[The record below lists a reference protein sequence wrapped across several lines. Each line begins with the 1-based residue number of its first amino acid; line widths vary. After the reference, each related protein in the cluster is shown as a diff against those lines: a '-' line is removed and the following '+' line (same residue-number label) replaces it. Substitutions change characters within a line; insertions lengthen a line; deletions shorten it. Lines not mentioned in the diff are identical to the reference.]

1 MFRRIKLLTMLQL
14 SDRIKFK
21 KSESIKGTFAKIGLW
36 ILSLVLV
43 TVICSAL
50 IYALCD
56 LMSIPKVDELIVFV
70 IFFLQLLSI
79 ISCTSGLLKTLYL
92 GKDNQILLSYPAHHV
107 EVFLSKILV
116 FYIYELLKGVFLIF
130 PLLLGFGIIYG
141 MLTVWYVLLAILMVF
156 LLSLLPVLIGALLT
170 MPILFINRLLNKFIV
185 VKGALAVAALAGLF
199 YLVYKVMSLIPVPLR
214 IVALY
219 NSFVMKFI
227 GFLTSVNKYA
237 LFYNNIGDIMTN
249 KNLGIN
255 LLIVMGILVGL
266 ILLVAL
272 LSMPLYFNLASRSHE
287 HSNVKKHKGENSAH
301 KNVFFTFVKKEWL
314 LSIRNLG
321 DFISNYSF
329 MFAAPYVGYILVSIF
344 SAIDRNDLGHHM
356 TIVFASFIILVLAS
370 ASNTSSAMAITKEG
384 SEFVLLKTV
393 PSDASKMAWAKI
405 FFNLLFSSIMIIISF
420 LVIALFCDRLENL
433 TSLWMML
440 VTVLIINVGLV
451 FWSFQIDIM
460 NPNLREYASN
470 GDSSSVKNESLS
482 IMVGLIM
489 STIFVIL
496 TLLILMDK
504 NGSFAWNWFRIIG
517 LSLAFLVTR
526 TYLFVSYLKNVFPDI
541 EY

>member
-1 MFRRIKLLTMLQL
+1 MYKRIKLLTMLQL

-21 KSESIKGTFAKIGLW
+21 KAESVKSIFAKIGLW
-36 ILSLVLV
+36 LLSLVLV
-43 TVICSAL
+43 TIICTVL

-56 LMSIPKVDELIVFV
+56 VMSIPKIDELIVFV
-70 IFFLQLLSI
+70 IFFLQMLSI

-130 PLLLGFGIIYG
+130 PLLLGFGLIYE
-141 MLTVWYVLLAILMVF
+141 MLSLGYLFLSILMVI

-170 MPILFINRLLNKFIV
+170 MPLLFISRFLNKYIV
-185 VKGALAVAALAGLF
+185 VKGILAVGCLVALF
-199 YLVYKVMSLIPVPLR
+199 YLVYRVMELIPVPLR

-219 NSFVMKFI
+219 NSFILKFV
-227 GFLTSVNKYA
+227 GFITSVNKYA
-237 LFYNNIGDIMTN
+237 LFYNNIGDILTN
-249 KNLGIN
+249 NNIGIN
-255 LLIVMGILVGL
+255 LLIVVGIIIGL
-266 ILLVAL
+266 IILVAL
-272 LSMPLYFNLASRSHE
+272 LSMPLYFNLASKSHE
-287 HSNVKKHKGENSAH
+287 HSNVKKHKGGNVAH

-329 MFAAPYVGYILVSIF
+329 MFATPYIAYILVSIF
-344 SAIDRNDLGHHM
+344 SAIDRNELGHHM

-405 FFNLLFSSIMIIISF
+405 FFNLMFSSIMIILSF
-420 LVIALFCDRLENL
+420 VVIAVFCDRIENM
-433 TSLWMML
+433 TTLWLML

-470 GDSSSVKNESLS
+470 GDSSSIKNESLS
-482 IMVGLIM
+482 IMIGLIV
-489 STIFVIL
+489 SVAFVALSLI
-496 TLLILMDK
+496 ILMDGD
-504 NGSFAWNWFRIIG
+504 NISWNWFRIIG
-517 LSLAFLVTR
+517 ISLIFLIAR

>member
-14 SDRIKFK
+14 SDRIKIK
-21 KSESIKGTFAKIGLW
+21 KAKSIKDIFARVGLT
-36 ILSLVLV
+36 ILSIIIV
-43 TVICSAL
+43 TAICTAL

-56 LMSIPKVDELIVFV
+56 IMSIPKLDSLIVFV

-116 FYIYELLKGVFLIF
+116 FYIYELIKGIFILF
-130 PLLLGFGIIYG
+130 PLLIGFGLIYDMMSIWYIIIA
-141 MLTVWYVLLAILMVF
+141 LFMVF
-156 LLSLLPVLIGALLT
+156 ILSLFPVLIGAFLT
-170 MPILFINRLLNKFIV
+170 IPVLFINRLLNKMVV
-185 VKGALAVAALAGLF
+185 VKGILAVGMLGGLF
-199 YLVYKVMSLIPVPLR
+199 YLVYILMEMIPVPLR

-219 NSFVMKFI
+219 NSFIMKITGFI
-227 GFLTSVNKYA
+227 TSVNKYA
-237 LFYNNIGDIMTN
+237 LFYKNIGNIITNNNIW
-249 KNLGIN
+249 IN
-255 LLIVMGILVGL
+255 LLIVLGVLIGL
-266 ILLVAL
+266 FIMVAAL
-272 LSMPLYFNLASRSHE
+272 AMPLYFNLASRSHE
-287 HSNVKKHKGENSAH
+287 HSNVKKHRGGNIAH

-329 MFAAPYVGYILVSIF
+329 MFATPYVAYVLVSIF
-344 SAIDRNDLGHHM
+344 SAVDRNVLGHHM

-393 PSDASKMAWAKI
+393 PSDSSKMAWAKI
-405 FFNLLFSSIMIIISF
+405 FFNLFFSSIMIILSF
-420 LVIALFCDRLENL
+420 VVIAVFCDRIENMN
-433 TSLWMML
+433 TLWMML
-440 VTVLIINVGLV
+440 IAVLLINVGLV

-470 GDSSSVKNESLS
+470 GDSSSVKNESQS
-482 IMVGLIM
+482 ILVGLIV
-489 STIFVIL
+489 SFVFVVLSLI
-496 TLLILMDK
+496 ILMDGD
-504 NGSFAWNWFRIIG
+504 NMAWNWFRIIG
-517 LSLAFLVTR
+517 LSLVFLLTR
-526 TYLFVSYLKNVFPDI
+526 TYLFVSYLKNVFPEI

>member
-14 SDRIKFK
+14 SDRIKLK
-21 KSESIKGTFAKIGLW
+21 KTNSIKDVLARTGLA
-36 ILSLVLV
+36 ILSIALV
-43 TVICSAL
+43 TAICTGI

-56 LMSIPKVDELIVFV
+56 IMSIPKLDSLIVFV
-70 IFFLQLLSI
+70 IFFLQVLSI

-116 FYIYELLKGVFLIF
+116 FYIYELIKGVFILLPLLIGFGLIF
-130 PLLLGFGIIYG
+130 KLMSVVYIIVSLF
-141 MLTVWYVLLAILMVF
+141 MVLI
-156 LLSLLPVLIGALLT
+156 LSLLPVLMGAFLT
-170 MPILFINRLLNKFIV
+170 IPVLFVTRLLNKMVV
-185 VKGALAVAALAGLF
+185 VKGVLAIGLLVGLF
-199 YLVYKVMSLIPVPLR
+199 YLVYLLMELIPVPLR

-219 NSFVMKFI
+219 NSFIMKFV
-227 GFLTSVNKYA
+227 GFITSVNKYA
-237 LFYNNIGDIMTN
+237 LFYNNIGNIITGN
-249 KNLGIN
+249 NLFGN
-255 LLIVMGILVGL
+255 LLIIVGVILGLIILVA
-266 ILLVAL
+266 ILA
-272 LSMPLYFNLASRSHE
+272 MPLYFNLASKSHE
-287 HSNVKKHKGENSAH
+287 HSNVKKHKGGNVAH

-321 DFISNYSF
+321 DFIGNYSF
-329 MFAAPYVGYILVSIF
+329 MFATPYVAYVLVSIF
-344 SAIDRNDLGHHM
+344 SAIDRNLLGHHM
-356 TIVFASFIILVLAS
+356 TIVFTAFIVLVLAS

-405 FFNLLFSSIMIIISF
+405 FFNLFFSSIMIIVSF
-420 LVIALFCDRLENL
+420 VVVAVFCDRIENMN
-433 TSLWMML
+433 TLWMML
-440 VTVLIINVGLV
+440 IAVLLINVGLV

-470 GDSSSVKNESLS
+470 GDTSSVKNESLS
-482 IMVGLIM
+482 ILVGLIV
-489 STIFVIL
+489 SLVFVIISL
-496 TLLILMDK
+496 IILMDGD
-504 NGSFAWNWFRIIG
+504 NMVWNWFRIIG
-517 LSLAFLVTR
+517 LSSVFLVMR